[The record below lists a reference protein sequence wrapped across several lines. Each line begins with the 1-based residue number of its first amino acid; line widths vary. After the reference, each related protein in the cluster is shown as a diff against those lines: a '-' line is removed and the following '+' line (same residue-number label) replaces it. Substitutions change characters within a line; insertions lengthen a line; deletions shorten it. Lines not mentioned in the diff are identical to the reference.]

1 MPTELLSMLINL
13 PIVAVFIWYSERLY
27 DKFSKF
33 LVDERAERKLD
44 REEERRMRL
53 AFEAQMTTI
62 LASIKENLAEHD
74 ERMELAIAVMKDRTQ
89 ASKTNTRR
97 TP

>member
-33 LVDERAERKLD
+33 LVDERAERKQD
-44 REEERRMRL
+44 RAEERQLRM
-53 AFEAQMTTI
+53 AFETQMMLI
-62 LASIKENLAEHD
+62 LTAVKDQLAEHD